1 MNYFIKKTIALL
13 ATLLVAAF
21 LTFLAFEVIPSDA
34 ALTKLGMDATEE
46 EVEALRE
53 ELGLNRSLPV
63 RYGDFLLGAVKGDFG
78 ESIQYGLPVT
88 ELLADRFGVTVSLAL
103 LSFVLIVV
111 ISVPAGIFAARAK
124 TKTGEGL
131 FAFLTQIMM
140 AIPPFFLGM
149 LITLLFGIVLR
160 WFAPG
165 SYVAAGEDFFGFLR
179 FMIFP
184 AMAVAIPKIGMTV
197 RFLQSSLKEQM
208 QADYVRT
215 AKSKGCTK
223 RRVLWQ
229 HVLRNAMIPVVT
241 FLTMVMAEILADSIV
256 IEQVFNLS
264 GIGRLLAVSI
274 SGRDYPVVRAI
285 VLYTTAV
292 VVVLNYGADLI
303 CRFLDPRIKE
313 M

>member
-53 ELGLNRSLPV
+53 AMGLNRSLPV
-63 RYGDFLLGAVKGDFG
+63 RYGDFLLGAVRGDFG
-78 ESIQYGLPVT
+78 DSVQYGIPVT
-88 ELLADRFGVTVSLAL
+88 ELLANRFGVTIGLAL
-103 LSFVLIVV
+103 LSFVLIVG
-111 ISVPAGIFAARAK
+111 ISVPVGILAARAK
-124 TKTGEGL
+124 TKTGEGF

-140 AIPPFFLGM
+140 AVPPFFLGM

-160 WFAPG
+160 WFVPG
-165 SYVAAGEDFFGFLR
+165 SYVAAGDDFFGFLR

-223 RRVLWQ
+223 RRVLWA

-241 FLTMVMAEILADSIV
+241 FLTMVMAEILAGSIV

-292 VVVLNYGADLI
+292 VVVLNYGADML